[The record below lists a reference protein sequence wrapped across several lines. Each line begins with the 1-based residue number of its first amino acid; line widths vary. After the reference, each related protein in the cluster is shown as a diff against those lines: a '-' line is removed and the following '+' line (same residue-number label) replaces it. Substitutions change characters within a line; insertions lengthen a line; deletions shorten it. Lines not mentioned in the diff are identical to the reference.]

1 MILHFSSTGNCKYA
15 AAELEKA
22 DELLPGIIEDIV
34 QRKRVRVKGEW
45 PAPMLMM
52 MKRHINRRAG
62 RRVSPSMTNAWG
74 AAGARP
80 NVPWGPLP

>member
-52 MKRHINRRAG
+52 MKKAYKSASRTKSFTVNDKCVGCG
-62 RRVSPSMTNAWG
+62 RCAALCVSP
-74 AAGARP
+74 
-80 NVPWGPLP
+80 